1 MGALWR
7 PICFQIRAMT
17 YQQLRL
23 HAAAALLLAASIGM
37 HAESATTGA
46 LSGNIIG
53 GAGTYTWSPT
63 ISAPFGTANG
73 TLTVEHN
80 LWSDPALNVHA
91 IVNGTDVGSF
101 VVEMPPFFGS
111 SIAVLNIGGLL
122 VDGVNTITFDG
133 GGGSGAEY
141 SINRVTVN
149 FDLLPEPPAP
159 PVTNVVTNV
168 VMIAVSTNNV
178 PSFSPA
184 TVLHYLTRSPLDVPE
199 GSLVSGG
206 LRLQYNAQKNSSMQ
220 KFDLN
225 ASGLLA
231 GSNYALVAVT
241 ATETNEA
248 AMLTSDKL
256 GRVRASYLGK
266 GQGNSNGKKA
276 FPAEL
281 DPVTDLVAVGL
292 MDGANPVAW
301 TWVNTSPQF
310 QYLVKCNL
318 IAADTG
324 SGAAGAVFLKANAEN
339 IKFSVGAAGLTPG
352 APYHLALNSVVVASL
367 LADADGRVGFVGWP
381 VSGPSVIDLRAVE
394 VLNAS
399 SNVVLNTVL
408 P

>member
-1 MGALWR
+1 
-7 PICFQIRAMT
+7 MT
-17 YQQLRL
+17 YQQLRF
-23 HAAAALLLAASIGM
+23 HAAAALLLAASVGI

-46 LSGNIIG
+46 MSGNIIG

-63 ISAPFGTANG
+63 ISAPFGTTNG
-73 TLTVEHN
+73 ILTVEHN
-80 LWSDPALNVHA
+80 LWTDPVLNVHA

-111 SIAVLNIGGLL
+111 SVAVLNIGNLL

-133 GGGSGAEY
+133 GGGNGAEY

-149 FDLLPEPPAP
+149 FDLLPEPPTPTETNAP
-159 PVTNVVTNV
+159 PGTNVVTNV
-168 VMIAVSTNNV
+168 VISVSTDLV

-184 TVLHYLTRSPLDVPE
+184 TVLHYMTRTPLSAPE

-206 LRLQYNAQKNSSMQ
+206 LRLQYHQQKNSSMQ

-231 GSNYALVAVT
+231 GSNYTLVAVT
-241 ATETNEA
+241 ATETNDA
-248 AMLTSDKL
+248 AIVKGDKQ
-256 GRVRASYLGK
+256 GRVCASYQDK
-266 GQGNSNGKKA
+266 GQGKSNGKKA

-292 MDGANPVAW
+292 MDGVNTVAW
-301 TWVNTSPQF
+301 AWVNTSPQF
-310 QYLVKCNL
+310 QYLVKRNL
-318 IAADTG
+318 TATDTN
-324 SGAAGAVFLKANAEN
+324 SGMAGAVFLKANAEN
-339 IKFSVGAAGLTPG
+339 IKFSVGASGLVAGE
-352 APYHLALNSVVVASL
+352 AYHLALNSVVVASL

-381 VSGPSVIDLRAVE
+381 ASGPAVIDLRAVE

-399 SNVVLNTVL
+399 SNVVLSTVL